1 MLLICRYAFV
11 VIMEGLW
18 DVPALEMSLAR
29 GCCLSGVEE
38 CVCVCVGVSSKT
50 AFLFLEGHAC
60 LARRPE
66 REL

>member
-38 CVCVCVGVSSKT
+38 CVCVWGGVFQDGISIPRGTCLLSKK
-50 AFLFLEGHAC
+50 A
-60 LARRPE
+60 
-66 REL
+66 